1 MGWPGARRTY
11 QQAAG
16 CGLDVRTDEWTPE
29 GQTPSHPVPLA
40 FPSGYAQVIGGAA
53 SPFDPR
59 LVVAKPFGINL
70 GASRLGEMKLGLTPL
85 GATDA
90 STLPRTLLD
99 SGAKPR
105 DLGLTAQGL
114 YIAPWK
120 GDARIGRVPGG
131 FAIGSGAIAHLRP
144 YHEWLV
150 DYMRHGIGAFLIGT
164 DAIDPSRR
172 GLVELPHPAQSEPP
186 FTHL

>member
-1 MGWPGARRTY
+1 MAWPGARRTY

-16 CGLDVRTDEWTPE
+16 RGPDVRTDEWVPE
-29 GQTPSHPVPLA
+29 GQAPSYPLPLA

-70 GASRLGEMKLGLTPL
+70 GASRLGEMALGATPL
-85 GATDA
+85 GTTDA
-90 STLPRTLLD
+90 STLPRTLLN
-99 SGAKPR
+99 SGVKPR
-105 DLGLTAQGL
+105 DLGLTARGL
-114 YIAPWK
+114 YLAPFV
-120 GDARIGRVPGG
+120 GDGRLGRNPFGFAIGRVPLGY
-131 FAIGSGAIAHLRP
+131 LRP

-150 DYMRHGIGAFLIGT
+150 DYMRHGIGVFLIGT

-186 FTHL
+186 FTHP

>member
-1 MGWPGARRTY
+1 MAWPGARRTY

-16 CGLDVRTDEWTPE
+16 GGLDVRADEWTLD
-29 GQTPSHPVPLA
+29 GQTPSHPVPPA

-70 GASRLGEMKLGLTPL
+70 PASRLGELRLGASPLGDPGYSAFPRTLQDSGASPGALGLTV
-85 GATDA
+85 
-90 STLPRTLLD
+90 
-99 SGAKPR
+99 
-105 DLGLTAQGL
+105 QGL
-114 YIAPWK
+114 YIASWK
-120 GDARIGRVPGG
+120 DDARIGRVPGG
-131 FAIGSGAIAHLRP
+131 FGIGSGAIAHLRP

-150 DYMRHGIGAFLIGT
+150 DYVRHGIGAFQIGT

-172 GLVELPHPAQSEPP
+172 GPVELLHPAQSEAP
-186 FTHL
+186 FTHP